1 MKIFSFLQI
10 GFGQILENDE
20 LESRLSF
27 AGKRYD
33 QLITQMSIYNADFS
47 AAKLWRM
54 VQNFKTI
61 FFLIFLIFILWF
73 FGHFLVILIIFC
85 NFLSIF
91 KP

>member
-54 VQNFKTI
+54 VQNFKPI
-61 FFLIFLIFILWF
+61 FFLKFFEFLFYRF
-73 FGHFLVILIIFC
+73 FGIFV
-85 NFLSIF
+85 NIF